1 MKKLT
6 TICLLG
12 GLVASTLSAPI
23 QVQAT
28 SVLANSDLLQA
39 TKTQTSV
46 LNNSAKVNLATY
58 QDLKPAS
65 GQIAQTGYQGLKTVA
80 EYDKYLSQYAVE
92 YNYAKKR
99 KVILERTLVARIGYD
114 NIQKLSKEIAGV
126 DTALD
131 WLLSDENALE
141 LFIEAGDFY
150 NGNGY
155 NALVALTRL
164 YQAYHQDM
172 QNLTYKK
179 MLLATAAAYSK
190 NIKTF
195 MVNYGGTATNSDPVV
210 KYANFK
216 WLYDNKRFV
225 NKQQF
230 DNYPMELVRYVM
242 DAKMDDSEIK
252 WLSDKLEHDY
262 PNQQD
267 PARLNGY
274 TYVAYKKG
282 YNYRNPEFYSSY
294 NRQKWE
300 QKYNLA
306 PYNISYGNNG
316 DFHLWMLLEAGGIC
330 WGISGIGMNQAEV
343 QGIPAVNTYQPGH
356 EAYLLYQQN
365 ADGQGTW
372 NIWTDLHGWQNSYSR
387 WVGINETQARL
398 LMSWGNKSYNN
409 LDSGNNTSYILLAQG
424 ALNQYSQYKESMI
437 YALLAQSYPAGSIK
451 QQAAYYKALQYSD
464 LNLDALDGLITS
476 FASNSK
482 TTDAQWLDL
491 AERIINAYTY
501 YPAPLNDLLNMVKP
515 HFKDKSLTAKVEI
528 LQQAAL
534 TKASQATQAESLQPN
549 ACRQVAKA
557 LLGQT
562 NQSLATFS
570 FDGQHA
576 GAIVLNDSYQDSTV
590 MTRVSLDGGQTWEKF
605 DDQEY
610 SDQHII
616 QLSAAQLAKLNAKD
630 GIVLG
635 LLGTDETYKIEL
647 QAASTLGQIYA
658 NDNEDRL
665 VGQVNGLEYSQDN
678 GQSWHDYTATLDS
691 GVRFSGNQTIL
702 VRKKA
707 TGQTLA
713 SQAKQFNFTQATND
727 SKNQYVPLKHLSVS
741 GYSSQ
746 DKANLASNFLD
757 GNPATSWITD
767 LSQVDSQRYFTVALD
782 TPRYISKLE
791 YQSTANTGALQN
803 CMLYT
808 SLDGQNWTLVKYFTG
823 LKNDG
828 SLQTLALDQSVKAK
842 YIKLKANA
850 TYGQNF
856 STNNQTFSGSLLNV
870 YEDLTKN

>member
-12 GLVASTLSAPI
+12 GLVASTLSTPI

-28 SVLANSDLLQA
+28 SVIADSDLLQA

-46 LNNSAKVNLATY
+46 LNNTAKVNLATY
-58 QDLKPAS
+58 QDVKPAT
-65 GQIAQTGYQGLKTVA
+65 GQIVQTGYQGLKTVA

-99 KVILERTLVARIGYD
+99 KVILERTLVSRLGYD
-114 NIQKLSKEIAGV
+114 NIQKLSKQIAGV
-126 DTALD
+126 DKALD

-141 LFIEAGDFY
+141 LFIQAGDFY

-216 WLYDNKRFV
+216 WLYDNNRFV

-262 PNQQD
+262 PNKQD
-267 PARLNGY
+267 TARLNGY
-274 TYVAYKKG
+274 TYVAYKKN

-294 NRQKWE
+294 NRQMWE

-316 DFHLWMLLEAGGIC
+316 DFHLWMLLESGGIC

-365 ADGQGTW
+365 DQGQGIW

-409 LDSGNNTSYILLAQG
+409 LDSGNNTSYLLLAQG
-424 ALNQYSQYKESMI
+424 ALNQFKTYKESMI
-437 YALLAQSYPAGSIK
+437 YALLAQSYPKGSIK
-451 QQAAYYKALQYSD
+451 QQAAYYKALQLCD
-464 LNLDALDGLITS
+464 LNLDALDGLLAS
-476 FASNSK
+476 FASNTK

-491 AERIINAYTY
+491 AQRIIAAYTY
-501 YPAPLNDLLNMVKP
+501 YPAPLNDLLNMLKP
-515 HFKDKSLTAKVEI
+515 HFKDKSLAAKVEV
-528 LQQAAL
+528 LQQEAL
-534 TKASQATQAESLQPN
+534 TKASQATAKDSLQPN
-549 ACRQVAKA
+549 ACREVAKS
-557 LLGQT
+557 LLGKSSG
-562 NQSLATFS
+562 NLATFS
-570 FDGQHA
+570 FDGEHA
-576 GAIVLNDSYQDSTV
+576 GAIVLNDSYQDSQV

-605 DDQEY
+605 AGQDY
-610 SDQHII
+610 SNQHII
-616 QLSAAQLAKLNAKD
+616 QLSTEQLAKLNAKD

-635 LLGTDETYKIEL
+635 LLGTDATYKIDL
-647 QAASTLGQIYA
+647 KAGTSVGQVYA
-658 NDNEDRL
+658 NDQEDLL
-665 VGQVNGLEYSQDN
+665 VGQVNGLEYSLNN
-678 GQSWHDYTATLDS
+678 GQTWQNYDATLNA
-691 GVRFSGNQTIL
+691 GVRFTGNQTVL
-702 VRKKA
+702 VRQKA
-707 TGQTLA
+707 TGTTLA
-713 SQAKQFNFTQATND
+713 GPSKSFTFKASQDTLT
-727 SKNQYVPLKHLSVS
+727 SQYVPLKHLSVFAV
-741 GYSSQ
+741 SSQ
-746 DKANLASNFLD
+746 AKNNPATNFLD
-757 GNPATSWITD
+757 GNPNTSWTTD
-767 LSQVDSQRYFTVALD
+767 LTQADSQRYFSFAFD
-782 TPRYISKLE
+782 TPRYLSKIE
-791 YQSTANTGALQN
+791 YQSAANTGAMQN

-842 YIKLKANA
+842 YVKLKANA
-850 TYGQNF
+850 TYGQNT
-856 STNNQTFSGSLLNV
+856 STNNQAFSGSLLNV
-870 YEDLTKN
+870 YEDLSK